1 MMLYYEDSIKYDT
14 NISKLFSNLLS
25 VSDVVSCTCSVL
37 IWSDVDSDIED
48 DSIEIMCK
56 EIVSDK
62 RLYKI

>member
-1 MMLYYEDSIKYDT
+1 MLYCEDGIKYNT
-14 NISKLFSNLLS
+14 NISKLFSNLLL
-25 VSDVVSCTCSVL
+25 VSDVVFCTCSVL
-37 IWSDVDSDIED
+37 IWSNVDSDIGD